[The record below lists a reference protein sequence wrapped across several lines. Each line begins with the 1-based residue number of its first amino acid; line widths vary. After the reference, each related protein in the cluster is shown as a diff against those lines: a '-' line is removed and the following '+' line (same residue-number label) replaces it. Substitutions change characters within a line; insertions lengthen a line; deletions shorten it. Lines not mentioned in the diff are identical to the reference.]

1 MTTESL
7 PRIVPPLP
15 RPNERARNL
24 PRRTAL
30 DWLRAGWRD
39 FRTNPVPSLVY
50 GILVYALSIA
60 VVSAMF
66 RLGSSFLLFPALSGF
81 LVMGPLV
88 AAGLYE
94 KSRRLEQGETATI
107 RQMLL
112 VRPVSSYQAVFLGL
126 LLLLLFMLWQRAAV
140 LLYALHMGVRPFPG
154 FDEML
159 AQVFTTPMGL
169 SLLLSGT
176 AVGGLFAAFAF
187 AVSVF
192 AVPMM
197 LEERTDA
204 LTAMGISLALVWN
217 NLAVMLAWG
226 AIVVALFLLSVAT
239 GFVGLVIVFP
249 VLGHATWHA
258 YRAIRSTRSERVFFW
273 PAPETGLSPLRREDK
288 HGADP

>member
-1 MTTESL
+1 MESESL
-7 PRIVPPLP
+7 PKIVPPLP
-15 RPNERARNL
+15 RPNDKARGL

-30 DWLRAGWRD
+30 DWLGAGWRD
-39 FRTNPVPSLVY
+39 FRTNPVPSLLY
-50 GILVYALSIA
+50 GLAVFAVSILV
-60 VVSAMF
+60 VWGMF
-66 RLGSSFLLFPALSGF
+66 RYEIDYFFFPALSGF
-81 LVMGPLV
+81 LVLGPLI

-94 KSRRLEQGETATI
+94 KSRRLERGESTTI
-107 RQMLL
+107 GQMLL
-112 VRPVSSYQAVFLGL
+112 VRPASSYQSAFLGL

-154 FDEML
+154 FDDMV

-169 SLLLSGT
+169 SLIVTGT

-217 NLAVMLAWG
+217 NLEVMLAWA
-226 AIVVALFLLSVAT
+226 AIVVALFLASLAT
-239 GFVGLVIVFP
+239 GFLGLILAFP

-258 YRAIRSTRSERVFFW
+258 YRAIRVSRGERVFYW
-273 PAPETGLSPLRREDK
+273 PEPDAPAPDAQP
-288 HGADP
+288 

>member
-1 MTTESL
+1 METESL

-24 PRRTAL
+24 PRRTAVE
-30 DWLRAGWRD
+30 WLAAGWRD
-39 FRTNPVPSLVY
+39 FRTDAFPSVIYGTLVFFVSLL
-50 GILVYALSIA
+50 LVTGMLRHDFGYA
-60 VVSAMF
+60 V
-66 RLGSSFLLFPALSGF
+66 FPALSGF
-81 LVMGPLV
+81 LVLGPLL

-94 KSRRLEQGETATI
+94 KSRRLERGESATL
-107 RQMLL
+107 RQMLF
-112 VRPVSSYQAVFLGL
+112 VRPASTYQAAFLGL

-169 SLLLSGT
+169 SLLVSGT
-176 AVGGLFAAFAF
+176 FVGGLFAAFGF

-217 NLAVMLAWG
+217 NLAVMLAFG
-226 AIVVALFLLSVAT
+226 AIVVGFFVLSLAT
-239 GFVGLVIVFP
+239 GLLGLIVVFP
-249 VLGHATWHA
+249 LLGHATWHA
-258 YRAIRSTRSERVFFW
+258 YRAIRVSRGESVFYW
-273 PAPETGLSPLRREDK
+273 PEPDALGAREAK
-288 HGADP
+288 

>member
-1 MTTESL
+1 MESESL
-7 PRIVPPLP
+7 PKIVPPLP
-15 RPNERARNL
+15 RPNEKARGL
-24 PRRTAL
+24 PRRIAR
-30 DWLRAGWRD
+30 DWLAAGWRD
-39 FRTNPVPSLVY
+39 FRTNPLPSVLY
-50 GILVYALSIA
+50 GLA
-60 VVSAMF
+60 VFAVSVFVVWGMF
-66 RLGSSFLLFPALSGF
+66 RYEVDYFFFPALSGF
-81 LVMGPLV
+81 LVLGPLI

-94 KSRRLEQGETATI
+94 KSRRLERGESATF

-112 VRPVSSYQAVFLGL
+112 VRPASTYQSAFLGL

-154 FDEML
+154 FDHMI

-169 SLLLSGT
+169 SLLLTGT

-217 NLAVMLAWG
+217 NLDVMLTWA
-226 AIVVALFLLSVAT
+226 AIVVGLFLLSVSTA
-239 GFVGLVIVFP
+239 FLGLVIVFP
-249 VLGHATWHA
+249 LLGHATWHA
-258 YRAIRSTRSERVFFW
+258 YRAIRVSRGERVFYW
-273 PAPETGLSPLRREDK
+273 SEPDVPGGLE
-288 HGADP
+288 

>member
-1 MTTESL
+1 MESESL
-7 PRIVPPLP
+7 PKIVPPLP
-15 RPNERARNL
+15 RPNDKARGL

-30 DWLRAGWRD
+30 GWLRAGWRD
-39 FRTNPVPSLVY
+39 LRTNPVPSLLY
-50 GILVYALSIA
+50 GLAVFAVSILV
-60 VVSAMF
+60 VWGMF
-66 RLGSSFLLFPALSGF
+66 RYEIDYFFFPALSGF
-81 LVMGPLV
+81 LVLGPLI

-94 KSRRLEQGETATI
+94 KSRRLERGENTTI
-107 RQMLL
+107 LQMLL
-112 VRPVSSYQAVFLGL
+112 VRPASTYQSAFLGL

-154 FDEML
+154 FDDMI

-169 SLLLSGT
+169 SLILTGT

-187 AVSVF
+187 AVSVL

-217 NLAVMLAWG
+217 NLEVMLAWA
-226 AIVVALFLLSVAT
+226 AIVVALFLAALAT
-239 GFVGLVIVFP
+239 GLLGLIVVFP

-258 YRAIRSTRSERVFFW
+258 YRAIRVSRGERVFYW
-273 PAPETGLSPLRREDK
+273 PEPDAETPQAR
-288 HGADP
+288 P

>member
-1 MTTESL
+1 MESESL
-7 PRIVPPLP
+7 PKIVPPLP
-15 RPNERARNL
+15 RPNDRARGL
-24 PRRTAL
+24 PRAAAL
-30 DWLRAGWRD
+30 DWLAAGWRD
-39 FRTNPVPSLVY
+39 FRTNPLPSLLY
-50 GILVYALSIA
+50 GLAVFAVSILVVAG
-60 VVSAMF
+60 MF
-66 RLGSSFLLFPALSGF
+66 RYEVDYFFFPALSGF
-81 LVMGPLV
+81 LVLGPLI

-94 KSRRLEQGETATI
+94 KSRRLERGERTTLG
-107 RQMLL
+107 RMLL
-112 VRPVSSYQAVFLGL
+112 VRPASTYQAAFLGL

-154 FDEML
+154 FDDMV

-169 SLLLSGT
+169 SLLVTGT

-217 NLAVMLAWG
+217 NLAVMLTWG
-226 AIVVALFLLSVAT
+226 AIVVGLFLLSVAT
-239 GFVGLVIVFP
+239 GFLGLILVFP

-258 YRAIRSTRSERVFFW
+258 YRAIRVSRGERVFYW
-273 PAPETGLSPLRREDK
+273 PEPDAPAPEDG
-288 HGADP
+288 G